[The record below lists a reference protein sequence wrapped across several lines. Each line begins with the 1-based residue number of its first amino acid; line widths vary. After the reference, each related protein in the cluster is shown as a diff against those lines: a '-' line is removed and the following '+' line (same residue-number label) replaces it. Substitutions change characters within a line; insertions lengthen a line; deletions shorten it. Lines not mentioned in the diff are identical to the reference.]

1 MRAGEAVFHGRDRL
15 PFPAAS
21 RLEVSLGQ
29 YSTAGAK
36 SENQDFHGALE
47 PEGADRA
54 TKGIAVV
61 IADGI
66 STSRLG
72 AAAAETAVKSFLTD
86 YYCTSQ
92 AWSVQTSAERVIAST
107 NSWMHARN
115 ARIRP
120 REEGESREQAALI

>member
-1 MRAGEAVFHGRDRL
+1 MTMRAGEAVFDGRDRL
-15 PFPAAS
+15 PLPSAG

-54 TKGIAVV
+54 TKGIAVT

-66 STSRLG
+66 ILEIDGIRDPHRARQL
-72 AAAAETAVKSFLTD
+72 AADVVR
-86 YYCTSQ
+86 Q
-92 AWSVQTSAERVIAST
+92 
-107 NSWMHARN
+107 MH
-115 ARIRP
+115 P
-120 REEGESREQAALI
+120 